1 MLGTFL
7 FGAIGYPALELL
19 TRGRTH
25 YSMALAGGASAVLI
39 GRIRAIRA
47 PLGIR
52 ALMSAAG
59 ITGIE
64 YACGCIWNREHRV
77 WDYRRM
83 PLNCRGQICLPYS
96 ALWFCLSA
104 GMLAAMDRLYGQ
116 SNRPGS

>member
-39 GRIRAIRA
+39 GKVRTIRA
-47 PLGIR
+47 PLCIR
-52 ALMSAAG
+52 ALLCAAG
-59 ITGIE
+59 ITGVE

-104 GMLAAMDRLYGQ
+104 GMLAAMEYIESKQ
-116 SNRPGS
+116 ERPGS